1 MAEFFLFFSLI
12 SLFFLLLS
20 EPITLRVRFG
30 DGFVIGIHLAVFA
43 LLLFPGEAS
52 AKKKKPKDKGKTR
65 KKKKASSEKSRRL
78 TESAALLRA
87 GLSALKRYADRPS
100 VRIFILAPKE
110 EPLPERAAL
119 SHGRYAVLVSLVSL
133 ALHGFFPRTVTDADV
148 LSEVGGTRFDLAV
161 SVSLSD
167 LFLMALCALRARRKI
182 LGNERILLWKK
193 RDAREV

>member
-1 MAEFFLFFSLI
+1 MAEFFLFFSLF
-12 SLFFLLLS
+12 SLFLLLLS
-20 EPITLRVRFG
+20 EPLTLRVRFG

-43 LLLFPGEAS
+43 LLLFPGEAT
-52 AKKKKPKDKGKTR
+52 AKKKKPKDKGKAR
-65 KKKKASSEKSRRL
+65 KKKASPKKARRL
-78 TESAALLRA
+78 SDSLALLRA

-100 VRIFILAPKE
+100 VRIFTLAPKE

-119 SHGRYAVLVSLVSL
+119 SHGRYAVLASLVSL

-167 LFLMALCALRARRKI
+167 LFLMALFALRARRKY
-182 LGNERILLWKK
+182 LGNERISLWKK
-193 RDAREV
+193 RDAREA

>member
-1 MAEFFLFFSLI
+1 MAEFFLFFSLF

-20 EPITLRVRFG
+20 EPLTLRVRLG

-43 LLLFPGEAS
+43 LLLFPEKTT
-52 AKKKKPKDKGKTR
+52 AKKKKTKDKVKVR
-65 KKKKASSEKSRRL
+65 KKKAESPKKARRL
-78 TESAALLRA
+78 TESAALLSA

-100 VRIFILAPKE
+100 VRIFTLAPKG

-119 SHGRYAVLVSLVSL
+119 SHGRYAVLASLVSL
-133 ALHGFFPRTVTDADV
+133 VLHGFFPRTVTDADV
-148 LSEVGGTRFDLAV
+148 LSEVEGTRFDLAV

-182 LGNERILLWKK
+182 LGNER
-193 RDAREV
+193 R

>member
-12 SLFFLLLS
+12 SLFLLLLS
-20 EPITLRVRFG
+20 EPLTLRVRLG

-43 LLLFPGEAS
+43 LLLFPEKTT
-52 AKKKKPKDKGKTR
+52 AKKKKTKDKVKVR
-65 KKKKASSEKSRRL
+65 KKKAESPKKARRL
-78 TESAALLRA
+78 SDSVALLLA

-100 VRIFILAPKE
+100 VRIFILAPKG

-167 LFLMALCALRARRKI
+167 LFLMALCALRARRKF
-182 LGNERILLWKK
+182 LGNER
-193 RDAREV
+193 R